1 MEKTVMNS
9 ETTPEKST
17 QPRSSRD
24 RILQN
29 VCRQLAGVE
38 VPPLPDEESRRLTQ
52 SADTDV
58 LAQQFQRLA
67 EGVSVT
73 FYADVSSALKGLKR
87 VAVSNGT
94 DLPIAVDGVNL
105 FEGWNDREGLLNAD
119 AGLTTAQ
126 IGIAESGTLALIG
139 DVEKHRLVS
148 LVPPI
153 HVAIL
158 KRENIVGTMSEAL
171 AKLENNGIPSSLITF
186 VTGPSR
192 TADIELQLVLGVHGP
207 RELRIILT

>member
-1 MEKTVMNS
+1 MNS
-9 ETTPEKST
+9 EATPEQSK

-38 VPPLPDEESRRLTQ
+38 VPPLPEEESRRLPQ
-52 SADTDV
+52 PADVDV
-58 LAQQFQRLA
+58 LAAQFQRMA
-67 EGVSVT
+67 EGVSVD
-73 FYADVSSALKGLKR
+73 FFDDVQSATKGMHR
-87 VAVSNGT
+87 VAVSNGA
-94 DLPIAVDGVNL
+94 DLPIAVDGVEL
-105 FEGWNDREGLLNAD
+105 FEGWNDREGLLTCD

-126 IGIAESGTLALIG
+126 IGIAESGTLGLIG
-139 DVEKHRLVS
+139 DLEKHRLVS

-153 HVAIL
+153 HVAML

-171 AKLENNGIPSSLITF
+171 SLVHQGGLPSSLITF

-207 RELRIILT
+207 RELRVVLY